1 MTCSKTCIK
10 VTIAKLFT
18 QFKADFTRSAIHTR
32 LVNRYIAY
40 IEVTATKVCEVQLCL
55 WFYIET
61 ISVFQCFA
69 IANTYAVRI
78 RFCIARHSFTDFIAS
93 CEVIR
98 YTTNLSFYMY
108 ILIFAKVFQTIST
121 YGEGFNLAGTIEYII
136 FRTTKIGY
144 LTTYSPT
151 TADFSI
157 ITALDACIICSC
169 VDTAARVAIFTATD
183 ASPNTSWFTLLQY
196 TRTIHIVS

>member
-1 MTCSKTCIK
+1 MCK
-10 VTIAKLFT
+10 
-18 QFKADFTRSAIHTR
+18 
-32 LVNRYIAY
+32 
-40 IEVTATKVCEVQLCL
+40 VQLCL

-61 ISVFQCFA
+61 VIVFQCFT
-69 IANTYAVRI
+69 IANTDAVRI
-78 RFCIARHSFTDFIAS
+78 GFCITRHSFTDFIAS

-98 YTTNLSFYMY
+98 YATNLSFYMY

-121 YGEGFNLAGTIEYII
+121 NGEGFHLAGTIKYIV

-157 ITALDACIICSC
+157 ITALNACIICSC
-169 VDTAARVAIFTATD
+169 VDTTARVAVFTATD